1 MRRLWTPASWSCRCS
16 AFPAWSPANRPRTQR
31 LQLQTQQA
39 LIRAGKAS
47 STAADRQLSK
57 QARPAMQPI
66 PFHIWSPSLART
78 MTATAAALKPWTAV
92 AGSSN
97 TGPVQPCKRAYTQ
110 TRHSAC
116 PPSRLMP
123 RLVQIHGMHL
133 AALITP
139 QQVLVTGGTMEGTAT
154 GSRTRSIKE
163 TTAAARQAA

>member
-31 LQLQTQQA
+31 LQLQTQQT
-39 LIRAGKAS
+39 LIRAGEAS
-47 STAADRQLSK
+47 STAADRQLST

-66 PFHIWSPSLART
+66 PFHIWSLSLART
-78 MTATAAALKPWTAV
+78 MTATAAALKLWMAS
-92 AGSSN
+92 SSN

-123 RLVQIHGMHL
+123 QRLAQIHGMHL

-154 GSRTRSIKE
+154 SSRTRSIKE